1 MPILTTKTSSSN
13 LRALQTPVAH
23 LHDRSLFR
31 FSPFPSDDS
40 SEKGFSLIEILVA
53 LVLAALIF
61 LAVPSSDTVQKHRDL
76 KTAVDDLDRSVR
88 FAGNEAVLRNTVVRL
103 RISLDKN
110 PVEYTV
116 EYGPAGNLPLPD
128 MPVKASKS
136 LQDEKAEADKRA
148 ALDRQFTK
156 VEEFEEIKHEI
167 SPDVTILGMAS
178 TSQKELVKEGEATL
192 YFYPTG
198 EKDGGI
204 IIFSTVEEIA
214 YLEIAPF
221 LSETTNVF
229 EPLKTSGVAKLEDI
243 LQTKMEEVY
252 KEWLA
257 R

>member
-1 MPILTTKTSSSN
+1 
-13 LRALQTPVAH
+13 
-23 LHDRSLFR
+23 
-31 FSPFPSDDS
+31 
-40 SEKGFSLIEILVA
+40 LIEILVA

-61 LAVPSSDTVQKHRDL
+61 LAVPTSDTQKHRDL

-103 RISLDKN
+103 RISLDKS

-128 MPVKASKS
+128 MPVAANKS
-136 LQDEKAEADKRA
+136 LQEEKAEADKRA

-156 VEEFEEIKHEI
+156 VEEFEDIKHQI

-204 IIFSTVEEIA
+204 IIFSTVEELA

-221 LSETTNVF
+221 LSETASVF

-243 LQTKMEEVY
+243 LQTRMEEVY

>member
-1 MPILTTKTSSSN
+1 MPISTTKISKTVFKP
-13 LRALQTPVAH
+13 LKTPVAPP
-23 LHDRSLFR
+23 LDRSLFR
-31 FSPFPSDDS
+31 SPSLLRGAV

-53 LVLAALIF
+53 LVLAAMIF
-61 LAVPSSDTVQKHRDL
+61 LAVPTSDTVQKHRDL

-128 MPVKASKS
+128 MPVKPNQS
-136 LQDEKAEADKRA
+136 LQDEKAESEKRA

-178 TSQKELVKEGEATL
+178 TSQKQLVKEGEATL

-204 IIFSTVEEIA
+204 IIFSTIEEIA
-214 YLEIAPF
+214 YLEVAPF
-221 LSETTNVF
+221 LSETNSVF

>member
-1 MPILTTKTSSSN
+1 MPIFTTKISN
-13 LRALQTPVAH
+13 KFLNDQ
-23 LHDRSLFR
+23 
-31 FSPFPSDDS
+31 
-40 SEKGFSLIEILVA
+40 GFSLIEILVA

-61 LAVPSSDTVQKHRDL
+61 LAVPSSEHVQRHRDL
-76 KTAVDDLDRSVR
+76 QTAVEDLDRSVR

-103 RISLDKN
+103 RISLEKS

-128 MPVKASKS
+128 MPEKTGKS
-136 LQDEKAEADKRA
+136 LQEEKAEADRRA

-156 VEEFEEIKHEI
+156 VEEFEDIKHEI

-178 TSQKELVKEGEATL
+178 TSQNKLMKDGEATL

-198 EKDGGI
+198 EKDGGL

-221 LSETTNVF
+221 LSETNSVF

-243 LQTKMEEVY
+243 LQTRMEEVY
-252 KEWLA
+252 KQWLGK
-257 R
+257 

>member
-1 MPILTTKTSSSN
+1 MLKVVKVLMLTSTTKTSNFLSN
-13 LRALQTPVAH
+13 QR
-23 LHDRSLFR
+23 
-31 FSPFPSDDS
+31 
-40 SEKGFSLIEILVA
+40 GFSLIEILVA

-61 LAVPSSDTVQKHRDL
+61 LAVPTSDHVQRHRDL

-103 RISLDKN
+103 RISLDKS
-110 PVEYTV
+110 PIEYTV

-128 MPVKASKS
+128 MPVKTNKS
-136 LQDEKAEADKRA
+136 LEEEKAETEKRA
-148 ALDRQFTK
+148 ALDRQFNK
-156 VEEFEEIKHEI
+156 VEEFEDIKHEI
-167 SPDVTILGMAS
+167 SPDVSILGMAS
-178 TSQKELVKEGEATL
+178 TSQKQLIKEGEATL

-198 EKDGGI
+198 EKDGGL

-221 LSETTNVF
+221 LSETSSVF

-243 LQTKMEEVY
+243 LQTRMEEVY
-252 KEWLA
+252 KEWIG

>member
-1 MPILTTKTSSSN
+1 MLKVAKAPMPILAQKTSNQISN
-13 LRALQTPVAH
+13 DQ
-23 LHDRSLFR
+23 
-31 FSPFPSDDS
+31 
-40 SEKGFSLIEILVA
+40 GFSLIEILVA

-61 LAVPSSDTVQKHRDL
+61 LAVPSNDSVQKHRDL
-76 KTAVDDLDRSVR
+76 KTAVEDLDRSVR

-103 RISLDKN
+103 RISLDKS

-128 MPVKASKS
+128 MPEKTSQS
-136 LQDEKAEADKRA
+136 LAEAKVEEERRA

-156 VEEFEEIKHEI
+156 VEEFEDIKHKI
-167 SPDVTILGMAS
+167 SEDVTILGMAS
-178 TSQKELVKEGEATL
+178 TSQKRLMKEGEATL

-198 EKDGGI
+198 EKDGGL
-204 IIFSTVEEIA
+204 IIFSTTEELA

-221 LSETTNVF
+221 LSETNSVF

-243 LQTKMEEVY
+243 LQTRMDEVY
-252 KEWLA
+252 KEWQV